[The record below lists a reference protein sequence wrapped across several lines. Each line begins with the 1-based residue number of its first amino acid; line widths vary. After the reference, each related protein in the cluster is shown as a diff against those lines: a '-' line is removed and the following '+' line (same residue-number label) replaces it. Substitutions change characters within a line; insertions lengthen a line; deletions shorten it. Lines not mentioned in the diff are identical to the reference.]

1 MGFLFFFTCLNL
13 SADLLRLPLWAM
25 GRGGIAA
32 NAASALAGRSAFL
45 CIAGLAVALSAY
57 AIVEASRIEVV
68 RVRVVTDRL
77 PASVPSLRIAQITD
91 LHLGLIHRNGKA
103 REVAAIVARER
114 PDIFVSTGD
123 LVDGQLDGVAEL
135 AEILRGIPA
144 PRGKFAV
151 LGNHE
156 YYAGI
161 GRAIAFTRKSGFTL
175 LRDESVT
182 IDDAVRIAGVDDP
195 AGARFGRTGG
205 TSEAALLGNRP
216 DGRFTLLLKHRP
228 QLDPATGGKFDLQLS
243 GHTHHGQIF
252 PFRLLTRLV
261 YPPPRGEPPRPGGR
275 DPAREPGHGNVGAP
289 DAVPRPPGDHH
300 RGHRAFHPGGS
311 RMTPGRLAPSDR
323 AAGVQLPIIPIV
335 AGWIAETP
343 GTISLGQGVVH
354 YGPPPAALAAI
365 PEFLATVPHHQYI
378 PDAGLPELR
387 KAFEG
392 KLRAENGIDAPFE
405 RRIYVTAGANQ
416 AFLNAVLAICDPGD
430 EVILLSPYYFNHEMA
445 ITLASAVPVPV
456 PVDERL
462 QPDLPAIAAA
472 ITERTRAI
480 VTVSPNNPT
489 GAVYPRET
497 LAAIHRLCAER
508 GIYHVS
514 DEAYEYFTYD
524 GARHFSPGSLGGEH
538 VISLYSLSKA
548 YGMASWRVGF
558 LVAPE
563 HLHRDLMKI
572 QDTVVVSG
580 PAISQF
586 VGLRAMREGR
596 GYCAAHLPS
605 LARVRKE
612 VLARLSAVPRAA
624 WRFPPRRAPSTCS

>member
-1 MGFLFFFTCLNL
+1 MK
-13 SADLLRLPLWAM
+13 
-25 GRGGIAA
+25 
-32 NAASALAGRSAFL
+32 
-45 CIAGLAVALSAY
+45 
-57 AIVEASRIEVV
+57 
-68 RVRVVTDRL
+68 
-77 PASVPSLRIAQITD
+77 Q
-91 LHLGLIHRNGKA
+91 
-103 REVAAIVARER
+103 
-114 PDIFVSTGD
+114 
-123 LVDGQLDGVAEL
+123 
-135 AEILRGIPA
+135 
-144 PRGKFAV
+144 
-151 LGNHE
+151 
-156 YYAGI
+156 
-161 GRAIAFTRKSGFTL
+161 
-175 LRDESVT
+175 
-182 IDDAVRIAGVDDP
+182 
-195 AGARFGRTGG
+195 
-205 TSEAALLGNRP
+205 
-216 DGRFTLLLKHRP
+216 
-228 QLDPATGGKFDLQLS
+228 
-243 GHTHHGQIF
+243 
-252 PFRLLTRLV
+252 
-261 YPPPRGEPPRPGGR
+261 
-275 DPAREPGHGNVGAP
+275 
-289 DAVPRPPGDHH
+289 
-300 RGHRAFHPGGS
+300 
-311 RMTPGRLAPSDR
+311 GRLAPSNR
-323 AAGVQLPIIPIV
+323 AAGVQPPIIPIV

-354 YGPPPAALAAI
+354 YGPPAPALASI
-365 PEFLATVPHHQYI
+365 PEFLATVHHHQYI

-405 RRIYVTAGANQ
+405 RGIYVTVGANQ

-445 ITLASAVPVPV
+445 IALASAVPVPV

-462 QPDLPAIAAA
+462 QPDLPAIEAA

-538 VISLYSLSKA
+538 TISLYSLSKA

-586 VGLRAMREGR
+586 VGLRAMRVGR

-612 VLARLSAVPRAA
+612 VLARLSVIPDLVEVPPSAGAFYLFAKANTEMSAVVLSERLVREHRVAVIPGETFGVTRGCWLRIAYGSLREETAVEGIDRFVNGLRAILA
-624 WRFPPRRAPSTCS
+624 R